1 MKHILTPML
10 TEQNNVTARL
20 IDVIVMLLT
29 SQWRHWN
36 AR

>member
-1 MKHILTPML
+1 ML

-20 IDVIVMLLT
+20 IDVTVTLLT

-36 AR
+36 VR